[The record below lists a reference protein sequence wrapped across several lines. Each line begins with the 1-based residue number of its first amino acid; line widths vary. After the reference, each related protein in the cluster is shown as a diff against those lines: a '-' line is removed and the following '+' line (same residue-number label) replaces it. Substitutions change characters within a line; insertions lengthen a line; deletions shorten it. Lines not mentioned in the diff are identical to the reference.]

1 MNKFIGNMTKKQKKD
16 LKIILISA
24 ALYAAVLIICGFMDF
39 QEILGRWGGL
49 AVEFVLFAVPYA
61 IISKTVYKKAWS
73 NIKTGDIFDEN
84 FLMLVATVGAIGT
97 GEFSEAVAVMLFY
110 QVGELFQSI
119 AVNKSRQSVSEL
131 MDIMPEY
138 ANLVKENGEIV
149 EIDPDDALVGETIVV
164 KPGERIPL
172 DCRVKS
178 GESMIDTSALTGESV
193 PRRAAA
199 GNEIIS
205 GCINGEG
212 VLYAEVMKTYDNST
226 VARILELVESASE
239 KKAPTEKFITRFARY
254 YTPAVVFAAIALAF
268 IPPFFTGGLSSLSVW
283 LYRACTFLVVS
294 CPCALVISV
303 PMSFFGGIGAA
314 SNNGILVK
322 GSNYLEALA
331 KMETIVFDKTGTLT
345 KGEFKVTSI
354 CPENGISE
362 AELLNAAAAAE
373 SFSTHPI
380 AAAVRAKAAEF
391 SETAESLQK
400 AGTDDTDGATE
411 ISGEL
416 KNTDGAKYEV
426 KDVSETAG
434 HGVKALVNGRT
445 VYAGN
450 EKLMN
455 SIGID
460 VSTFKEKIAAS
471 GAESAG
477 TVIFTAF
484 ENEFVGYIII
494 ADSVKETAPE
504 AIARLKKLGVKQTV
518 MLTGDKREA
527 AKAVAEETCIDT
539 FCAELLPADKVGKVE
554 ELLENQ
560 KAVGK
565 GAKLAFVGDGIN
577 DAPVLMRS
585 DIGIAMGRMGSD
597 AAIEAADVVIMDDN
611 IARVSLAVKIARKT
625 MRIVRQNIIF
635 AIGVKFAILI
645 MTAFGYANMWWAVF
659 GDVGVAIIA
668 ILNAMR
674 ALYIKED

>member
-1 MNKFIGNMTKKQKKD
+1 MNKLIGNMTKKQKKD
-16 LKIILISA
+16 LKMILLA
-24 ALYAAVLIICGFMDF
+24 GVLYAAVIIICAAVDF
-39 QEILGRWGGL
+39 QKAAGKWGGI
-49 AVEFVLFAVPYA
+49 AIEFFLFAVPYA
-61 IISKTVYKKAWS
+61 LISKSVYKKAWS
-73 NIKTGDIFDEN
+73 NIKAKDIFDEN

-138 ANLVKENGEIV
+138 ANLLKSDGETV
-149 EIDPDDALVGETIVV
+149 QADPEDVLVGETIVV
-164 KPGERIPL
+164 RPGERIPL

-193 PRRAAA
+193 PRRAVK
-199 GNEIIS
+199 GDEIIS

-212 VLYAEVMKTYDNST
+212 VLYAEVLKTYDNST
-226 VARILELVESASE
+226 VSRILELVESASE
-239 KKAPTEKFITRFARY
+239 RKAPTERFITRFAHY

-268 IPPFFTGGLSSLSVW
+268 IPPFFTGGLDSLSVW

-345 KGEFKVTSI
+345 KGEFKVTSVQ
-354 CPENGISE
+354 PEGDISVE
-362 AELLNAAAAAE
+362 KLLGAVAAAE
-373 SFSTHPI
+373 SFSTHPV
-380 AAAVRAKAAEF
+380 AAAIRAEAAVVCSSVSTIEIVNENNSSNYNLNVSNI
-391 SETAESLQK
+391 SE
-400 AGTDDTDGATE
+400 
-411 ISGEL
+411 I
-416 KNTDGAKYEV
+416 
-426 KDVSETAG
+426 AG
-434 HGVKALVNGRT
+434 HGVKAVVDGKT
-445 VYAGN
+445 VCAGN

-460 VSTFKEKIAAS
+460 VSTVKEKIAS
-471 GAESAG
+471 SPAEAAG
-477 TVIFTAF
+477 TVIFAAF
-484 ENEFVGYIII
+484 ENTFAGYIII
-494 ADSVKETAPE
+494 ADSVKKTTPE
-504 AIARLKKLGVKQTV
+504 AISRLKKLGAKRTV
-518 MLTGDKREA
+518 MLTGDKREVA
-527 AKAVAEETCIDT
+527 EAVAQETGVDE
-539 FCAELLPADKVGKVE
+539 FRAELLPADKVSRLE
-554 ELLENQ
+554 ELLEEQ
-560 KAVGK
+560 KNAGK
-565 GAKLAFVGDGIN
+565 GAQTAFVGDGIN

-611 IARVSLAVKIARKT
+611 IMRVSLAVKIARRT

-635 AIGVKFAILI
+635 AIGVKFAILV

-659 GDVGVAIIA
+659 GDVGVAVIA

>member
-1 MNKFIGNMTKKQKKD
+1 MNKLIGNMTKKQKKD
-16 LKIILISA
+16 LKMILLA
-24 ALYAAVLIICGFMDF
+24 GVLYAAVIIICAAVDF
-39 QEILGRWGGL
+39 QKAAGKWGGI
-49 AVEFVLFAVPYA
+49 AIEFFLFAVPYA
-61 IISKTVYKKAWS
+61 LISKSVYKKAWS
-73 NIKTGDIFDEN
+73 NIKAKDIFDEN

-138 ANLVKENGEIV
+138 ANLLKSDGETV
-149 EIDPDDALVGETIVV
+149 QADPEDVLVGETIVV
-164 KPGERIPL
+164 RPGERIPL

-193 PRRAAA
+193 PRRAVK
-199 GNEIIS
+199 GDEIIS

-212 VLYAEVMKTYDNST
+212 VLYAEVLKTYDNST
-226 VARILELVESASE
+226 VSRILELVESASE
-239 KKAPTEKFITRFARY
+239 RKAPTERFITRFAHY

-268 IPPFFTGGLSSLSVW
+268 IPPFFTGGLDSLSVW

-345 KGEFKVTSI
+345 KGEFKVTSVQ
-354 CPENGISE
+354 PEGDIS
-362 AELLNAAAAAE
+362 AEKLLGAVAAAE
-373 SFSTHPI
+373 SFSTHPV
-380 AAAVRAKAAEF
+380 AAAIRAEAAVVC
-391 SETAESLQK
+391 SSVST
-400 AGTDDTDGATE
+400 TE
-411 ISGEL
+411 IVNENNSSNYNL
-416 KNTDGAKYEV
+416 N
-426 KDVSETAG
+426 VSNISEIAG
-434 HGVKALVNGRT
+434 HGVKAVVDGKT
-445 VYAGN
+445 VCAGN

-460 VSTFKEKIAAS
+460 VSTVKEKIAS
-471 GAESAG
+471 SPAEAAG
-477 TVIFTAF
+477 TVIFAAF
-484 ENEFVGYIII
+484 ENTFAGYIII
-494 ADSVKETAPE
+494 ADSVKKTTPE
-504 AIARLKKLGVKQTV
+504 AISRLKKLGAKRTV
-518 MLTGDKREA
+518 MLTGDKREVA
-527 AKAVAEETCIDT
+527 EAVAQETGVDE
-539 FCAELLPADKVGKVE
+539 FRAELLPADKVSRLE
-554 ELLENQ
+554 ELLEEQ
-560 KAVGK
+560 KNAGK
-565 GAKLAFVGDGIN
+565 GAQTAFVGDGIN

-611 IARVSLAVKIARKT
+611 IMRVSLAVKIARRT

-635 AIGVKFAILI
+635 AIGVKFAILV

-659 GDVGVAIIA
+659 GDVGVAVIA

>member
-1 MNKFIGNMTKKQKKD
+1 MNKLIGNMTKKQKKD
-16 LKIILISA
+16 LKMILLA
-24 ALYAAVLIICGFMDF
+24 GVLYAAVIIICAAVDF
-39 QEILGRWGGL
+39 QKAAGKWGGI
-49 AVEFVLFAVPYA
+49 AIEFFLFAVPYA
-61 IISKTVYKKAWS
+61 LISKSVYKKAWS
-73 NIKTGDIFDEN
+73 NIKAKDIFDEN

-97 GEFSEAVAVMLFY
+97 GEFSEAVVVMLFY

-138 ANLVKENGEIV
+138 ANLLKSDGETV
-149 EIDPDDALVGETIVV
+149 QADPEDVLVGETIVV
-164 KPGERIPL
+164 RPGERIPL

-193 PRRAAA
+193 PRRAVK
-199 GNEIIS
+199 GDEIIS

-212 VLYAEVMKTYDNST
+212 VLYAEVLKTYDNST
-226 VARILELVESASE
+226 VSRILELVESASE
-239 KKAPTEKFITRFARY
+239 RKAPTERFITRFAHY

-268 IPPFFTGGLSSLSVW
+268 IPPFFTGGLDSLSVW

-345 KGEFKVTSI
+345 KGEFKVTSVQ
-354 CPENGISE
+354 PEGDIS
-362 AELLNAAAAAE
+362 AEKLLGAVAAAE
-373 SFSTHPI
+373 SFSTHPV
-380 AAAVRAKAAEF
+380 AAAIRAEAAVVC
-391 SETAESLQK
+391 SSVST
-400 AGTDDTDGATE
+400 TE
-411 ISGEL
+411 IVNENNSSNYNL
-416 KNTDGAKYEV
+416 N
-426 KDVSETAG
+426 VSNISEIAG
-434 HGVKALVNGRT
+434 HGVKAVVDGKT
-445 VYAGN
+445 VCAGN

-460 VSTFKEKIAAS
+460 VSTVKEKIAS
-471 GAESAG
+471 SPAEAAG
-477 TVIFTAF
+477 TVIFAAF
-484 ENEFVGYIII
+484 ENTFAGYIII
-494 ADSVKETAPE
+494 ADSVKKTTPE
-504 AIARLKKLGVKQTV
+504 AISRLKKLGAKRTV
-518 MLTGDKREA
+518 MLTGDKREVA
-527 AKAVAEETCIDT
+527 EAVAQETGVDE
-539 FCAELLPADKVGKVE
+539 FRAELLPADKVSRLE
-554 ELLENQ
+554 ELLEEQ
-560 KAVGK
+560 KNAGK
-565 GAKLAFVGDGIN
+565 GAQTAFVGDGIN

-611 IARVSLAVKIARKT
+611 IMRVSLAVKIARRT

-635 AIGVKFAILI
+635 AIGVKFAILV

-659 GDVGVAIIA
+659 GDVGVAVIA

>member
-1 MNKFIGNMTKKQKKD
+1 MNKLIGNMTKKQKKD
-16 LKIILISA
+16 LKMILLA
-24 ALYAAVLIICGFMDF
+24 GVLYAAVIIICAAVDF
-39 QEILGRWGGL
+39 QKAAGKWGGI
-49 AVEFVLFAVPYA
+49 AIEFFLFAVPYA
-61 IISKTVYKKAWS
+61 LISKSVYKKAWS
-73 NIKTGDIFDEN
+73 NIKAKDIFDEN

-138 ANLVKENGEIV
+138 ANLLKSDGETV
-149 EIDPDDALVGETIVV
+149 QADPEDVLVGETIVV
-164 KPGERIPL
+164 RPGERIPL

-193 PRRAAA
+193 PRRAVK
-199 GNEIIS
+199 GDEIIS

-212 VLYAEVMKTYDNST
+212 VLYAEVLKTYDNST
-226 VARILELVESASE
+226 VSRILELVESASE
-239 KKAPTEKFITRFARY
+239 RKAPTERFITRFAHY

-268 IPPFFTGGLSSLSVW
+268 IPPFFTGGLDSLSVW

-345 KGEFKVTSI
+345 KGEFKVTSVQ
-354 CPENGISE
+354 PEGDISVE
-362 AELLNAAAAAE
+362 KLLGAVAAAE
-373 SFSTHPI
+373 SFSTHPV
-380 AAAVRAKAAEF
+380 AAAIRAEAAVVC
-391 SETAESLQK
+391 SSVST
-400 AGTDDTDGATE
+400 TE
-411 ISGEL
+411 IVNENNSSNYNL
-416 KNTDGAKYEV
+416 N
-426 KDVSETAG
+426 VSNISEIAG
-434 HGVKALVNGRT
+434 HGVKAVVDGKT
-445 VYAGN
+445 VCAGN

-460 VSTFKEKIAAS
+460 VSTVKEKIAS
-471 GAESAG
+471 SPAEAAG
-477 TVIFTAF
+477 TVIFAAF
-484 ENEFVGYIII
+484 ENTFAGYIII
-494 ADSVKETAPE
+494 ADSVKKTTPE
-504 AIARLKKLGVKQTV
+504 AISRLKKLGAKRTV
-518 MLTGDKREA
+518 MLTGDKREVA
-527 AKAVAEETCIDT
+527 EAVAQETGVDE
-539 FCAELLPADKVGKVE
+539 FRAELLPADKVSRLE
-554 ELLENQ
+554 ELLEEQ
-560 KAVGK
+560 KNAGK
-565 GAKLAFVGDGIN
+565 GAQTAFVGDGIN

-611 IARVSLAVKIARKT
+611 IMRVSLAVKIARRT

-635 AIGVKFAILI
+635 AIGVKFAILV

-659 GDVGVAIIA
+659 GDVGVAVIA

>member
-1 MNKFIGNMTKKQKKD
+1 MNKLIGNMTKKQKKD
-16 LKIILISA
+16 LKMMLLA
-24 ALYAAVLIICGFMDF
+24 GVLYAAVIIICAAVDF
-39 QEILGRWGGL
+39 QKAAGKWGGI
-49 AVEFVLFAVPYA
+49 AIEFFLFAVPYA
-61 IISKTVYKKAWS
+61 LISKSVYKKAWS
-73 NIKTGDIFDEN
+73 NIKAKDIFDEN

-138 ANLVKENGEIV
+138 ANLLKSDGETV
-149 EIDPDDALVGETIVV
+149 QADPEDVLVGETIVV
-164 KPGERIPL
+164 RPGERIPL

-193 PRRAAA
+193 PRRAVK
-199 GNEIIS
+199 GDEIIS

-212 VLYAEVMKTYDNST
+212 VLYAEVLKTYDNST
-226 VARILELVESASE
+226 VSRILELVESASE
-239 KKAPTEKFITRFARY
+239 RKAPTERFITRFAHY

-268 IPPFFTGGLSSLSVW
+268 IPPFFTGGLDSLSVW

-345 KGEFKVTSI
+345 KGEFKVTSVQ
-354 CPENGISE
+354 PEGDISVE
-362 AELLNAAAAAE
+362 KLLGAVAAAE
-373 SFSTHPI
+373 SFSTHPV
-380 AAAVRAKAAEF
+380 AAAIRAEAAVVC
-391 SETAESLQK
+391 SSVST
-400 AGTDDTDGATE
+400 TE
-411 ISGEL
+411 IVNENNSSNYNL
-416 KNTDGAKYEV
+416 N
-426 KDVSETAG
+426 VSNISEIAG
-434 HGVKALVNGRT
+434 HGVKAVVDGKT
-445 VYAGN
+445 VCAGN

-460 VSTFKEKIAAS
+460 VSTVKEKIAS
-471 GAESAG
+471 SPAEAAG
-477 TVIFTAF
+477 TVIFAAF
-484 ENEFVGYIII
+484 ENTFAGYIII
-494 ADSVKETAPE
+494 ADSVKKTTPE
-504 AIARLKKLGVKQTV
+504 AISRLKKLGAKRTV
-518 MLTGDKREA
+518 MLTGDKREVA
-527 AKAVAEETCIDT
+527 EAVAQETGVDE
-539 FCAELLPADKVGKVE
+539 FRAELLPADKVSRLE
-554 ELLENQ
+554 ELLEEQ
-560 KAVGK
+560 KNAGK
-565 GAKLAFVGDGIN
+565 GAQTAFVGDGIN

-611 IARVSLAVKIARKT
+611 IMRVSLAVKIARRT

-635 AIGVKFAILI
+635 AIGVKFAILV

-659 GDVGVAIIA
+659 GDVGVAVIA